1 VTPFFT
7 EAELAVRPTEFDR
20 SHAIGTDRRRRSG
33 RGERTHPAGPLVFYW
48 GGEGGA
54 DRFVYETPYTE
65 GSGKTHG
72 TVATQRKRLTV
83 LTTEQ
88 PFPSLLRRLP
98 VVKQEEVRAPSPASC
113 T

>member
-1 VTPFFT
+1 LVLTAAAGAGGASALTLPGRLFF
-7 EAELAVRPTEFDR
+7 
-20 SHAIGTDRRRRSG
+20 IG
-33 RGERTHPAGPLVFYW
+33 
-48 GGEGGA
+48 GGA
-54 DRFVYETPYTE
+54 DRFLYETPYTE